1 MSTPEQ
7 DSSVTPTNNLLGLGV
22 GNGSKVEHIKI
33 TSNYLHGQIQEELEQ
48 DTSRFSEDQIQLIKF
63 HGMYQQEDRDV
74 RQARKAASAEK
85 AYQFMIRSR
94 IPGGT
99 LTAEQYLAEDEIADR
114 FANGTLRITTRQGF
128 QLHGI
133 LKGNIRAT
141 IRQIN
146 DALLSTLAACGDVN
160 RNVMACPA
168 PSASRAQAQIQE
180 IAHQIA
186 IHLAPQSRAYHE
198 IWLDGEKVHTVGE
211 EESETAHI
219 DETVEPI
226 YGPTYLPR
234 KFKIGIAY
242 PGDNCVDVYTQ
253 DIGLIARM
261 DGETLVGFTIVIGG
275 GMGSTHGKAETHPL
289 LAKPLADISVE
300 QVLAVV
306 ETIVTVQRDYG
317 DRQNRK
323 HARMKYVVE
332 DRGIGWF
339 RTQVEQRLGFTLSD
353 PSPVV
358 FHNVDDHL
366 GWHEQVDGRWFL
378 GLHVENGR
386 VKDTETIRMKSG
398 LRDVATQFRPGFR
411 LTGQQNILLT
421 DIPADQRAS
430 LEERLHTY
438 GIVTDPKAIGAY
450 RFAMACPA
458 LPTCGLAL
466 AEAERVLPSLV
477 QQIEAELHELLQ
489 HPTTDRGNEENPT
502 PLLASPNGDKPN
514 GATPNRSNGFAPGVI
529 PLSIRMTGCPNGCAR
544 PFMGDIGLVGR
555 SKDLYNIYVGGDWSN
570 TRLNTLYAPSIRRE
584 QILAT
589 LRPLFIAWRDER
601 QSEET
606 FGDFCHRIGIEELK
620 TRFLVKPAG
629 KA

>member
-1 MSTPEQ
+1 MSAPEQ
-7 DSSVTPTNNLLGLGV
+7 DSPVTAEKNLLGLGI

-33 TSNYLHGQIQEELEQ
+33 SSNYLHGQIQEELEQ
-48 DTSRFSEDQIQLIKF
+48 DTSRFSEDQVQLIKF

-99 LTAEQYLAEDEIADR
+99 LTAEQYLVEDEVAGR

-141 IRQIN
+141 IREIN
-146 DALLSTLAACGDVN
+146 EALLSTLAACGDVN

-168 PSASRAQAQIQE
+168 PSANRAQAQIQE
-180 IAHQIA
+180 IANQIA
-186 IHLAPQSRAYHE
+186 MHLAPKSKAYHE

-211 EESETAHI
+211 EESEAGQA
-219 DETVEPI
+219 DKVVEPL

-234 KFKIGIAY
+234 KFKIGLAF

-261 DGETLVGFTIVIGG
+261 DGETLVGFTIIIGG

-289 LAKPLADISVE
+289 LAKPLVDVSVE
-300 QVLAVV
+300 QVLPVV

-332 DRGIGWF
+332 ERGVNWF
-339 RTQVEQRLGFTLSD
+339 RNEVEQRLGFTLSD
-353 PSPVV
+353 PSPIV
-358 FHNVDDHL
+358 FHDVEDHL
-366 GWHEQVDGRWFL
+366 GWYEQADGRWFL

-386 VKDTETIRMKSG
+386 IKDTETMRLKSG
-398 LRDVATQFRPGFR
+398 LRDIVKQFRPNVR

-421 DIPADQRAS
+421 DISADQRVP
-430 LEERLHTY
+430 LEESLHTY
-438 GIVTDPKAIGAY
+438 GIVTDPQAIGAY

-466 AEAERVLPSLV
+466 AEAERALPSVV
-477 QQIEAELHELLQ
+477 QQIETELHESGL
-489 HPTTDRGNEENPT
+489 G
-502 PLLASPNGDKPN
+502 
-514 GATPNRSNGFAPGVI
+514 GV

-555 SKDLYNIYVGGDWSN
+555 SKDLYNIYIGGDWSN
-570 TRLNTLYAPSIRRE
+570 TRLNTLYAQSVRTE

-589 LRPLFIAWRDER
+589 LRPLLTTWRDER
-601 QSEET
+601 QPEET
-606 FGDFCHRIGIEELK
+606 FGDYCHRTGIEELK
-620 TRFLVKPAG
+620 KRFLTSTAG

>member
-7 DSSVTPTNNLLGLGV
+7 DSSVTPASHLLGLGV
-22 GNGSKVEHIKI
+22 GNGSKVEHIKVS
-33 TSNYLHGQIQEELEQ
+33 SNYLHGQIQEELAQ

-168 PSASRAQAQIQE
+168 PSANRVQAQIQE

-186 IHLAPQSRAYHE
+186 MHLAPQSKAYHE

-211 EESETAHI
+211 EESETVQTG
-219 DETVEPI
+219 ETVEPI

-234 KFKIGIAY
+234 KFKIGIAF

-261 DGETLVGFTIVIGG
+261 DGETLAGFTVAIGG
-275 GMGSTHGKAETHPL
+275 GMGSTHGKAETFPR
-289 LAKPLADISVE
+289 LATPLADISVE
-300 QVLAVV
+300 QVLPVA

-323 HARMKYVVE
+323 HARMKYLIE
-332 DRGIGWF
+332 EQGIGWF
-339 RTQVEQRLGFTLSD
+339 RAQVEQRLGFTLSD
-353 PSPVV
+353 PSPIV

-366 GWHEQVDGRWFL
+366 GWHEQADGRWFL

-386 VKDTETIRMKSG
+386 IKDTETIRLKSG
-398 LRDVATQFRPGFR
+398 LRDVATQFHPGFR

-421 DIPADQRAS
+421 DIPTDQRAS
-430 LEERLHTY
+430 LEECLHTY
-438 GIVTDPKAIGAY
+438 GIVTDPNAIGAN

-466 AEAERVLPSLV
+466 AEAERALPALV

-489 HPTTDRGNEENPT
+489 HPITGNAENLT
-502 PLLASPNGDKPN
+502 PLLASSNGDKSN
-514 GATPNRSNGFAPGVI
+514 GATPNRSNGFAPGTI

-555 SKDLYNIYVGGDWSN
+555 SKDLYNIYVGGDWNN

>member
-7 DSSVTPTNNLLGLGV
+7 DASVTSENNLLGLGM

-48 DTSRFSEDQIQLIKF
+48 NTSRFSEDQIQLIKF

-74 RQARKAASAEK
+74 RQARKAASTEK

-94 IPGGT
+94 IPGGA
-99 LTAEQYLAEDEIADR
+99 LTAEQYLVQDEIADR

-133 LKGNIRAT
+133 LKGDIRAT

-168 PSASRAQAQIQE
+168 PSANRAQAQIQA

-186 IHLAPQSRAYHE
+186 MHLAPHSKAYHE
-198 IWLDGEKVHTVGE
+198 LWLDGEKVHTVGE
-211 EESETAHI
+211 DESAPT
-219 DETVEPI
+219 DEVVEPI

-234 KFKIGIAY
+234 KFKIGIAF

-261 DGETLVGFTIVIGG
+261 DGETLVGFTIAIGG

-300 QVLAVV
+300 EVLPVV

-323 HARMKYVVE
+323 HARMKYVIE
-332 DRGIGWF
+332 DRGIDWF

-358 FHNVDDHL
+358 FHDVEDHL
-366 GWHEQVDGRWFL
+366 GWHEQADGRWFL

-386 VKDTETIRMKSG
+386 IKDTETIRMKTG
-398 LRDVATQFRPGFR
+398 LCDIVRQFRPGVR

-421 DIPADQRAS
+421 DIPTEQRVL
-430 LEERLHTY
+430 LEESLHTY
-438 GIVTDPKAIGAY
+438 GIVTDPQAIGAY
-450 RFAMACPA
+450 RFAMACPS

-466 AEAERVLPSLV
+466 AEAERVLPSVV
-477 QQIEAELHELLQ
+477 QQIEAELHQSGL
-489 HPTTDRGNEENPT
+489 
-502 PLLASPNGDKPN
+502 
-514 GATPNRSNGFAPGVI
+514 GAT

-555 SKDLYNIYVGGDWSN
+555 SKDLYNIYIGGDWSN
-570 TRLNTLYAPSIRRE
+570 TRLNTLYAPSVRTE

-589 LRPLFIAWRDER
+589 LRPLLMLWCDER
-601 QSEET
+601 QSLET
-606 FGDFCHRIGIEELK
+606 FGDFCHRIGVEELR
-620 TRFLVKPAG
+620 TRFLAKPAG

>member
-22 GNGSKVEHIKI
+22 GNGSKVEHIKV
-33 TSNYLHGQIQEELEQ
+33 TSDYLHGQIQEELGQ
-48 DTSRFSEDQIQLIKF
+48 NTSHFSEDQIQLIKF

-74 RQARKAASAEK
+74 RQARKAESREK

-94 IPGGT
+94 IPGGA
-99 LTAEQYLAEDEIADR
+99 LTAEQYLVEDEIADR

-128 QLHGI
+128 QHHGI

-146 DALLSTLAACGDVN
+146 DVLLSTLAACGDVN

-168 PSASRAQAQIQE
+168 PGAHRAQAHIQA

-186 IHLAPQSRAYHE
+186 MHLAPKSRAYHE
-198 IWLDGEKVHTVGE
+198 IWLDGEKVQTIGEDVGA
-211 EESETAHI
+211 ESGASPDPTSLSPETAKT

-226 YGPTYLPR
+226 YGRTYLPR
-234 KFKIGIAY
+234 KFKIGMAL

-253 DIGLIARM
+253 DIGLVARL
-261 DGETLVGFTIVIGG
+261 DGETLVGFTVIIGG

-289 LAKPLADISVE
+289 LARPLADVSVE
-300 QVLAVV
+300 QVLPVV

-332 DRGIGWF
+332 ERGIDWF
-339 RTQVEQRLGFTLSD
+339 RAQVEQRLGYTLSD
-353 PSPVV
+353 PSPIV
-358 FHNVDDHL
+358 FHDVDDHL
-366 GWHEQVDGRWFL
+366 GWHEQADGRWFL

-386 VKDTETIRMKSG
+386 IKDTEAIRLKSG
-398 LRDVATQFRPGFR
+398 LRDVVTQFRPGIR
-411 LTGQQNILLT
+411 LTGQQNILLI
-421 DIPADQRAS
+421 DIPADQREA

-438 GIVTDPKAIGAY
+438 GIVTDPQAIGAY

-466 AEAERVLPSLV
+466 AEAERALPSVV
-477 QQIEAELHELLQ
+477 QQIEAELRELALDG
-489 HPTTDRGNEENPT
+489 T
-502 PLLASPNGDKPN
+502 
-514 GATPNRSNGFAPGVI
+514 

-555 SKDLYNIYVGGDWSN
+555 SKDLYNIYIGGDWSN
-570 TRLNTLYAPSIRRE
+570 TRLNTLYAPSVRTE

-589 LRPLFIAWRDER
+589 LRPLLVLWRDER
-601 QSEET
+601 QLQET
-606 FGDFCHRIGIEELK
+606 FGDFCQRIGVEELK
-620 TRFLVKPAG
+620 TQFLMKPVG

>member
-7 DSSVTPTNNLLGLGV
+7 DASVTPENNLLGLGI
-22 GNGSKVEHIKI
+22 GNGSKVERIKI

-48 DTSRFSEDQIQLIKF
+48 NTSRFSEDQIQLIKF

-74 RQARKAASAEK
+74 RQARKAASTEK

-94 IPGGT
+94 IPGGA
-99 LTAEQYLAEDEIADR
+99 LTAEQYLVEDEIADR

-168 PSASRAQAQIQE
+168 PSANRAQAQIQA

-186 IHLAPQSRAYHE
+186 MHLAPHSKAYHE
-198 IWLDGEKVHTVGE
+198 LWLDGEKVHTVGE
-211 EESETAHI
+211 DEAKTAQT
-219 DETVEPI
+219 DEVVEPI

-234 KFKIGIAY
+234 KFKIGIAF

-261 DGETLVGFTIVIGG
+261 DGETLVGFTIAIGG

-289 LAKPLADISVE
+289 LAKPLADVSVE
-300 QVLAVV
+300 QVLPVV

-323 HARMKYVVE
+323 HARMKYVIE
-332 DRGIGWF
+332 DRGLDWF

-358 FHNVDDHL
+358 FHDVEDHL
-366 GWHEQVDGRWFL
+366 GWHEQADGRWFL

-386 VKDTETIRMKSG
+386 IKDTETIRMKSG
-398 LRDVATQFRPGFR
+398 LRDVIRQFRPSLR

-421 DIPADQRAS
+421 DIPADQRVP
-430 LEERLHTY
+430 LEECLHSY
-438 GIVTDPKAIGAY
+438 GIITDPQAIGAH

-466 AEAERVLPSLV
+466 AEAERALPSLV
-477 QQIEAELHELLQ
+477 QQIEAELHNSGL
-489 HPTTDRGNEENPT
+489 
-502 PLLASPNGDKPN
+502 
-514 GATPNRSNGFAPGVI
+514 GAT

-555 SKDLYNIYVGGDWSN
+555 SKDLYNIYIGGDWSN
-570 TRLNTLYAPSIRRE
+570 TRLNTLYAPSVRTE

-589 LRPLFIAWRDER
+589 LRPLLVLWRDER
-601 QSEET
+601 QSLET
-606 FGDFCHRIGIEELK
+606 FGDFCHRIGVEELR
-620 TRFLVKPAG
+620 TRFLAKPAG